1 MVHQSGS
8 QPCYGARG
16 TFHERGPLSF
26 EEGKTV
32 IEALINIVLF
42 TMLAATAIAVIRQ
55 HSLFAIVMLFG
66 IYSLLSASIF
76 VVLDAVDV
84 AFTEAA
90 VGAGISTMLMLGTL
104 VITGHH
110 EKNPSHGPILPLI
123 VVSLTGAVLLW
134 GTLDMPTFG
143 AADNAVHQH
152 VAPRYIEE
160 SPKEIG
166 IPNMVTSVLAS
177 YRGFDTMGEVIVVFA
192 ALVGVLSLIGIRE
205 QKSPRPVYSTDDKPP
220 RPVLQV
226 MAKLLIPYIL
236 LFALY
241 VQFHGEYGPGGGFQ
255 AGVIFASAIILYVLT
270 FGLDDA
276 YELLAPRVLRPLAAL
291 GVLIYGGTGIV
302 TMLMGGNFLNYSV
315 LADDP
320 VSGQHYG
327 IIAIELGVGLT
338 VATVMMLIFY
348 AFISRGEKPA

>member
-1 MVHQSGS
+1 
-8 QPCYGARG
+8 
-16 TFHERGPLSF
+16 
-26 EEGKTV
+26 
-32 IEALINIVLF
+32 
-42 TMLAATAIAVIRQ
+42 MLAATAIAVIRQ

-110 EKNPSHGPILPLI
+110 ERTPKHGPLLPLI
-123 VVSLTGAVLLW
+123 VVALTGAVLVW

-143 AADNAVHQH
+143 AADNPVHQH
-152 VAPRYIEE
+152 VAPRYIED
-160 SPKEIG
+160 SPQEIG

-177 YRGFDTMGEVIVVFA
+177 YRAYDTMGEVIVVFA
-192 ALVGVLSLIGIRE
+192 ALVGVLALIGIRE
-205 QKSPRPVYSTDDKPP
+205 QKSPRPVYPTDDKPP

-236 LFALY
+236 IFALY

-276 YELLAPRVLRPLAAL
+276 YALIAPSVLRPLAAL
-291 GVLIYGGTGIV
+291 GVLIYGGTGVV
-302 TMLMGGNFLNYSV
+302 TIFMGGTFLNYSV

-320 VSGQHYG
+320 VTGQLYG
-327 IIAIELGVGLT
+327 IIAIEFGVGLT